1 MMSDDADALPQD
13 AATEMEENLH
23 LWDYVQVVL
32 IRLPL
37 AISVFLSVI
46 FVVALYTWTRVPR
59 YSATARVLI
68 ERGAVDFTAI
78 RGVYDPL
85 SPGSTQR
92 DFIQTQSQLIT
103 SRPILQRV
111 LEETGMIAEPPFA
124 QSREPIRT
132 LQRMIG
138 VNPLRNSNL
147 IEVSVISENPRR
159 AAVLANAVVDAF
171 LRQSRMRRSGIAEE
185 GSHELRRKADELRM
199 TLDDATRQLHE
210 FMVDNKMVSFEDA
223 QNIVVQRLHGL
234 SDNLTRME
242 PIRMRAESRLRAAE
256 QAIERGLSAESIP
269 DVLESPI
276 IRQLKIEISNLEQK
290 KSEMQFRLGEGHTQ
304 LRGLTIQI
312 DNLRTQM
319 AIEISQIL
327 AKLRLE
333 YEQALNQ
340 ERLVREGLER
350 QEEEVMRF
358 NELASQYNILR
369 SSRDS
374 IQSTYQSIVSRIEEL
389 DINRMSGQGDYAFID
404 YQAEPP
410 RDASWPSKKM
420 NMMVAIFFGGLLA
433 VGTCFFLDYMDI
445 TIKGETDIRRLPGG
459 NILGAVPSVDIESE
473 NVTNPDFLAL
483 EKRHSHFAEAFRSA
497 RTALAFS
504 ISGKPLRSLVV
515 SSSMPSEG
523 KSICAINLAIAHA
536 QTGKRTLLVD
546 ADMRKPRLH
555 KTFEC
560 DSENGLTNLLVAD
573 ELRPDDVQAHVV
585 NTKIDNLD
593 LLPCGPVP
601 PNPVEL
607 LDSKRFHEFLAQCLT
622 HYELVLFDSPPSGSL
637 VDSLVIG
644 KAVDGLIMVVRT
656 FVTPKAILEHTL
668 QQLINARVRIP
679 GIMMN
684 NADMPQGTYYNYY
697 YYGRYGRYGYY
708 QHYYHSQAD
717 TESTAGKRRR
727 WFSKPSRSSGQPR
740 A

>member
-1 MMSDDADALPQD
+1 MPEDVDGLTQEAGIE
-13 AATEMEENLH
+13 TEDNLH

-37 AISVFLSVI
+37 AIAVFLSVI
-46 FVVALYTWTRVPR
+46 FVAALYTWTRVPR
-59 YSATARVLI
+59 YTATARVLI
-68 ERGAVDFTAI
+68 ERRAVDLTAM
-78 RGVYDPL
+78 RGAYDPL
-85 SPGSTQR
+85 APGVTQR

-103 SRPILQRV
+103 SRPILQSV
-111 LEETGMIAEPPFA
+111 LEQTGMIAEPPFS
-124 QSREPIRT
+124 QSREPIRR
-132 LQRMIG
+132 LQRMIS

-147 IEVSVISENPRR
+147 IEVSVVSDNPRR
-159 AAVLANAVVDAF
+159 SAALVNAVVDAF
-171 LRQSRMRRSGIAEE
+171 LQQSRMRRSGIAEE

-199 TLDDATRQLHE
+199 TLDEAIRRLHE

-234 SDNLTRME
+234 SENLTRME
-242 PIRMRAESRLRAAE
+242 PVRMRAESRLRSAE
-256 QAIERGLSAESIP
+256 RAIDRGLSSESIP

-276 IRQLKIEISNLEQK
+276 IRQLKIEISKLEQQ

-319 AIEISQIL
+319 AMEIGQIL
-327 AKLRLE
+327 SKLRLE
-333 YEQALNQ
+333 YEQARDQ
-340 ERLVREGLER
+340 ERLIREALER

-369 SSRDS
+369 NARDS

-389 DINRMSGQGDYAFID
+389 DMNRMSGHGDYAFVD
-404 YQAEPP
+404 YRAEPP
-410 RDASWPSKKM
+410 RGASWPSKKM
-420 NMMVAIFFGGLLA
+420 NMMVAVLLGGLLA
-433 VGTCFFLDYMDI
+433 VGGCFFLDYMDI
-445 TIKGETDIRRLPGG
+445 TVKGEVDIRRLPGG
-459 NILGAVPSVDIESE
+459 NILGAVPSVDVESE
-473 NVTNPDFLAL
+473 NVANPDFLAL

-504 ISGKPLRSLVV
+504 ITGKPLRSLVV

-560 DSENGLTNLLVAD
+560 DAEKGLTNVLVAETLSAD
-573 ELRPDDVQAHVV
+573 AVQTHVV
-585 NTKIDNLD
+585 NTHVENLD

-607 LDSKRFHEFLAQCLT
+607 LDSVRFREFLEQCGN
-622 HYELVLFDSPPSGSL
+622 HYELVIFDSPPSGSL

-644 KAVDGLIMVVRT
+644 KSVDGLIMVVRT

-668 QQLINARVRIP
+668 QQLVHARVRIP
-679 GIMMN
+679 GVMMN

-717 TESTAGKRRR
+717 TEPPGGKWRR
-727 WFSKPSRSSGQPR
+727 WFGKSARSSGRPQ